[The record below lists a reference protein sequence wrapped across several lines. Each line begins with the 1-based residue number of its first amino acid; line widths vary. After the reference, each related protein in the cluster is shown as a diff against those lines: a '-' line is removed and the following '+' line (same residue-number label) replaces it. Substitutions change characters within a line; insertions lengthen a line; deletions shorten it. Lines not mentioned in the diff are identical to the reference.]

1 MGETNYSLAGDLNEA
16 KKMADGLEQYI
27 QTDQIYGTV
36 GGGFFSGGSMPSLTT
51 GALLM
56 RVRRLRAREE
66 ELTPAQRGE
75 LGAIEDEIARVRSKW
90 RVHFDEKVQREAH
103 SRLKSLGQYFEDLR
117 DDPRA
122 AANAWLPEALRRTI
136 IYELDRAMQEYGLER
151 GDLPQR
157 INGMDAALR
166 RQTEKS
172 PFIWSPELEA
182 VYPADTFWW
191 LYARPPKP
199 KK

>member
-16 KKMADGLEQYI
+16 KKMAGGLEAYI

-36 GGGFFSGGSMPSLTT
+36 GGGFFSGGNMPSLTT

-56 RVRRLRAREE
+56 RVRRLRAREQD
-66 ELTPAQRGE
+66 LTPAQRGE

-90 RVHFDEKVQREAH
+90 RAHFDQKLDREIR
-103 SRLKSLGQYFEDLR
+103 SRLKSISQYFEDLR

-136 IYELDRAMQEYGLER
+136 VDALDRAMQEYGLDR

-157 INGMDAALR
+157 ISGTDAALR
-166 RQTEKS
+166 RHTEKS
-172 PFIWSPELEA
+172 PFVWSAELEP
-182 VYPADTFWW
+182 VYPAESYWW

>member
-1 MGETNYSLAGDLNEA
+1 MGETNYSLASDLNEA
-16 KKMADGLEQYI
+16 KKMADGLEDYI
-27 QTDQIYGTV
+27 QTEPIYGTV

-66 ELTPAQRGE
+66 ELTPEQRGQ
-75 LGAIEDEIARVRSKW
+75 LGKIEDEIARVRAKW
-90 RVHFDEKVQREAH
+90 RLHFDQKVEREAR
-103 SRLKSLGQYFEDLR
+103 SRLKSISQYFEDLR

-136 IYELDRAMQEYGLER
+136 IFELDRAMQDYGIDR

-157 INGMDAALR
+157 ISSTDAALR
-166 RQTEKS
+166 RYTEKS
-172 PFIWSPELEA
+172 SFVWSAELEP

>member
-1 MGETNYSLAGDLNEA
+1 MGETNYSIASDLNEA
-16 KKMADGLEQYI
+16 KKMADGLEDYI
-27 QTDQIYGTV
+27 QTEPIYGTV

-56 RVRRLRAREE
+56 RVRRLRAREA
-66 ELTPAQRGE
+66 ELTPAQRAE
-75 LGAIEDEIARVRSKW
+75 LDGVEAEIARVRKKW
-90 RVHFDEKVQREAH
+90 TAHFDQKVEREAR
-103 SRLKSLGQYFEDLR
+103 SRLKSISQFFEDLR

-136 IYELDRAMQEYGLER
+136 IYELDRAMQEYGIDR

-157 INGMDAALR
+157 TNGMDAALR
-166 RQTEKS
+166 RSTEKA
-172 PFIWSPELEA
+172 PFVWANELQA

>member
-16 KKMADGLEQYI
+16 KKMADGLEHYI

-36 GGGFFSGGSMPSLTT
+36 GGGFFGGGSMPSLTT

-56 RVRRLRAREE
+56 RVRRLRAREA
-66 ELTPAQRGE
+66 ELTAAQRGE
-75 LGAIEDEIARVRSKW
+75 LGAIEDEIARVRGKW
-90 RVHFDEKVQREAH
+90 RAHFDQKLEREAR

-117 DDPRA
+117 DDPRG

-136 IYELDRAMQEYGLER
+136 IHELDHAMQEYGLER

-172 PFIWSPELEA
+172 PFVWSPELEA
-182 VYPADTFWW
+182 AYPADPYWW

>member
-1 MGETNYSLAGDLNEA
+1 MGETNYTIAGDLNEA
-16 KKMADGLEQYI
+16 RKMADGLEDYI
-27 QTDQIYGTV
+27 QTEPIYGTV
-36 GGGFFSGGSMPSLTT
+36 GGGFFSGGRMPALTT

-56 RVRRLRAREE
+56 RVQRLRAREE
-66 ELTPAQRGE
+66 ALTPEQRAE
-75 LGAIEDEIARVRSKW
+75 LGKIEDEIARVRKEW
-90 RVHFDEKVQREAH
+90 RLHFDQKVEREAR
-103 SRLKSLGQYFEDLR
+103 SRLKSLSQFFEDLR
-117 DDPRA
+117 EDPRA

-136 IYELDRAMQEYGLER
+136 IYALDQAMQNYGIDR

-157 INGMDAALR
+157 IASTDAALR
-166 RQTEKS
+166 RHTEKA
-172 PFIWSPELEA
+172 PFVWARELEA